1 VSLFFHQQFVRV
13 RAPLVEDR
21 YKNKKRDWNSAERV
35 TISGVNIQPA
45 GTPVRSEE
53 DTDDRQTTVTAW
65 NLQSA
70 EGRDL
75 DLLETDRIEF
85 DGMTLE
91 VDGKVGRWPDPF
103 GPGVHHVEARLKEV
117 D

>member
-21 YKNKKRDWNSAERV
+21 YKNKKRDWSSAVRV

-91 VDGKVGRWPDPF
+91 VEGKVGRWPDPF

>member
-1 VSLFFHQQFVRV
+1 MFYQSFTRV
-13 RAPLVEDR
+13 RAPLAEDR
-21 YKNKKRDWNSAERV
+21 YRNKKRDWDNAQFTEM
-35 TISGVNIQPA
+35 TGVNIQPA
-45 GTPVRSEE
+45 GVPVRSDE

-65 NLQSA
+65 NLQTP
-70 EGRDL
+70 EGVDL
-75 DLLETDRIEF
+75 DLLETDRILF

>member
-1 VSLFFHQQFVRV
+1 MSLMFHQSFVRV

-21 YKNKKRDWNSAERV
+21 YRNKTRDWANAERTEV
-35 TISGVNIQPA
+35 TGVNIQPA
-45 GTPVRSEE
+45 GVPVRSEE
-53 DTDDRQTTVTAW
+53 DTADRQTTTTSW
-65 NLQSA
+65 NLQTP
-70 EGRDL
+70 EGVDL
-75 DLLETDRIEF
+75 DLLETDRVEV

>member
-1 VSLFFHQQFVRV
+1 MTLFFHQQFVRV

-21 YKNKKRDWNSAERV
+21 YHNKKRDWDNAERI
-35 TISGVNIQPA
+35 TITGVNIQPA
-45 GTPVRSEE
+45 GAPVRSEE
-53 DTDDRQTTVTAW
+53 DTADRQTTVTAW
-65 NLQSA
+65 NLQTP

-75 DLLETDRIEF
+75 DLLETDRIEV

>member
-1 VSLFFHQQFVRV
+1 MFYQSFTRV

-21 YKNKKRDWNSAERV
+21 YKNKKRDWDNAQRTEV
-35 TISGVNIQPA
+35 VGVNIQPA
-45 GTPVRSEE
+45 GAPVRSEE
-53 DTDDRQTTVTAW
+53 ETGDRQTTVTAW
-65 NLQSA
+65 NLQTP
-70 EGRDL
+70 EGVDL
-75 DLLETDRIEF
+75 DLLETDRVLF

>member
-21 YKNKKRDWNSAERV
+21 YKNRKRDWDNAVRTIV
-35 TISGVNIQPA
+35 TGVNIQPA
-45 GTPVRSEE
+45 GVPVRSEE
-53 DTDDRQTTVTAW
+53 ETEDRQTTVTAW
-65 NLQSA
+65 NLQTP
-70 EGRDL
+70 EGVDL
-75 DLLETDRIEF
+75 DLLETDRIEV

-91 VDGKVGRWPDPF
+91 VDGKVGRWPNPF
-103 GPGVHHVEARLKEV
+103 GPGVHHIEARLKEV

>member
-1 VSLFFHQQFVRV
+1 LLFHQSFVRV
-13 RAPLVEDR
+13 RAPLVKDR
-21 YKNKKRDWNSAERV
+21 YSNEKRDWGSAERTLV
-35 TISGVNIQPA
+35 PGVNIQPA
-45 GTPVRSEE
+45 GVPARSEE
-53 DTDDRQTTVTAW
+53 STDDRQTTVTAW
-65 NLQSA
+65 NLQTR
-70 EGRDL
+70 EGVDL
-75 DLLETDRIEF
+75 DLLETDRVEF

>member
-1 VSLFFHQQFVRV
+1 MFMQAIVRV

-21 YKNKKRDWNSAERV
+21 YKNKKRDWDNAERTAV
-35 TISGVNIQPA
+35 DGVNVQPA
-45 GTPVRSEE
+45 AVPVRSQE
-53 DTDDRQTTVTAW
+53 DTQDRQITVTAW
-65 NLQSA
+65 NLQTP
-70 EGRDL
+70 EGVVL

-103 GPGVHHVEARLKEV
+103 TGGVHHIEARLKEV

>member
-1 VSLFFHQQFVRV
+1 MFYQFFTRV

-21 YKNKKRDWNSAERV
+21 YRNKKRDWDNAEH
-35 TISGVNIQPA
+35 TEMTGVNIQPA
-45 GTPVRSEE
+45 GVPVRSEE
-53 DTDDRQTTVTAW
+53 ETDDRQTTVTAW
-65 NLQSA
+65 NLQTS
-70 EGRDL
+70 EGVDL
-75 DLLETDRIEF
+75 DLLETDRILF

>member
-1 VSLFFHQQFVRV
+1 MSLLFYQSFVRV

-21 YKNKKRDWNSAERV
+21 YHNKKRDWDNAQRTTV
-35 TISGVNIQPA
+35 TGVNIQPA
-45 GTPVRSEE
+45 GVPVRSDE
-53 DTDDRQTTVTAW
+53 DTADRQTTVTTW
-65 NLQSA
+65 TLQTP
-70 EGRDL
+70 EGVDL
-75 DLLETDRIEF
+75 DLLETDRIEV
-85 DGMTLE
+85 DGLTLE